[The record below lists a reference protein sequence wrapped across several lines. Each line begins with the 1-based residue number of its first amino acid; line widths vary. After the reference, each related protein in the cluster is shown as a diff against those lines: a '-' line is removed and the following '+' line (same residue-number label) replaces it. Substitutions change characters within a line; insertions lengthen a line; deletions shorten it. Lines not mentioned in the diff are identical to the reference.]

1 MRSAARTVIAGPSI
15 SARTAPGATS
25 VPSATRTVDARGR
38 REEREEAGEERGAG
52 DDGALAADDPGREP
66 GGRAEDGQRG
76 HVLAVLGESAGQEVV
91 EVFREVPGELRH
103 ARTEYLRRP
112 GRRAEPMQMTGMSG
126 PVLRGIIERFARPS
140 GAPRR
145 FQRRNPVNLRSGRL
159 VFASVLVLLAAGA
172 LADEGMWMPQQ
183 IPQLAPRLKEMGFQ
197 GDPQAFA
204 DLTGQPMGAIVSL
217 GGCSA
222 SFVSPDGLIVT
233 NNHCVQGA
241 LQYNS
246 KPERNLMV
254 DGYLAKTRADEL
266 WNGPGSR
273 VFVTVSVKDVTDEI
287 AGKIDPKLDG
297 PQALRR
303 HRAARQGEDG
313 RVREGRPALL
323 GRAVLRGA
331 QVVRARPD
339 GDPGRAARLRAA
351 GRHRQL
357 RRRDGQLAVAPPHGR
372 LVLLPRL
379 RLEGRQGRAVLEGQ
393 RPLQAEALA
402 QGLARG
408 REPGRP
414 RLRRRA
420 TRGARPA

>member
-1 MRSAARTVIAGPSI
+1 
-15 SARTAPGATS
+15 
-25 VPSATRTVDARGR
+25 
-38 REEREEAGEERGAG
+38 
-52 DDGALAADDPGREP
+52 
-66 GGRAEDGQRG
+66 
-76 HVLAVLGESAGQEVV
+76 
-91 EVFREVPGELRH
+91 
-103 ARTEYLRRP
+103 
-112 GRRAEPMQMTGMSG
+112 
-126 PVLRGIIERFARPS
+126 
-140 GAPRR
+140 
-145 FQRRNPVNLRSGRL
+145 
-159 VFASVLVLLAAGA
+159 
-172 LADEGMWMPQQ
+172 MPQQ
-183 IPQLAPRLKEMGFQ
+183 IPQLAPRLKAMGFQ

-273 VFVTVSVKDVTDEI
+273 VYVTVSVKDVTEDI
-287 AGKIDPKLDG
+287 ARQARPEARG
-297 PQALRR
+297 PPALRR

-323 GRAVLRGA
+323 GRAVLRGP

-351 GRHRQL
+351 GRHRKL

-379 RLEGRQGRAVLEGQ
+379 RLEGREGRAVLEGE
-393 RPLQAEALA
+393 RPVQAEALA
-402 QGLARG
+402 QGLAGG
-408 REPGRP
+408 REPRRP
-414 RLRRRA
+414 RLRGRLSGAHGAPLSVRGRARRRSSGRSRA
-420 TRGARPA
+420 RSSARRTASRSSRSSARTTRRRPCASRRRSAASTTASRRTRASCRAWSRAASSPTRSAWRRTS